1 MRPHIQES
9 VRWWENLLMN
19 TIRKFQVHFLF
30 KICIFIG
37 EYHCSD
43 CIHTELTSVPFSEEV
58 DMKNTII
65 TEVYI

>member
-1 MRPHIQES
+1 MGEG
-9 VRWWENLLMN
+9 VG
-19 TIRKFQVHFLF
+19 KFVDEHYKEISGAFLF